1 LSEIKFLVISITTAR
16 HCAAFIIVR
25 SHSSGH
31 SASMAQHAHAW
42 RLAPPDS
49 DIEALLDG
57 LEELV

>member
-1 LSEIKFLVISITTAR
+1 LVISITTAR